1 MKERATTLLCA
12 MAALLLFYVMIL
24 RGDAGG
30 VAPDVPRPTSIE
42 RAGNGYSALRLWLQR
57 SGYRVQSLTERY
69 NTLLTAAPLTAGD
82 LLIVT
87 LPARES
93 LRTDELSSLDR
104 WMRAG
109 NSLLV
114 LAAIADT
121 PDWAFSGGVP
131 PLRDLQTL
139 SGLDFESTHV
149 RELRRHPAPDSAP
162 GGDADDA
169 DASAEDPAAVS
180 AAEGIRDLLRE
191 PSKAKLAIVPGSRI
205 NRGVHELIAVSDH
218 SRGEGEWV
226 LKSSYA
232 VIPLVLA
239 RDAKTHEEV
248 IWWRTHGSGTIIVSS
263 CASLLSNR
271 ALGLGDNARWLS
283 NLVAAHVRPGGVVIF
298 DDRRQGISK
307 LYDPQKFYRD
317 RRLYYTLG
325 VLLALW
331 LIWVLG
337 STQLRTPIASVAV
350 PSGADLVRASGNFF
364 ARVLPSH
371 AGARALFE
379 QWFARWRT
387 RGSGEGADSVW
398 QWLTQQPAIAAPQ
411 LEQLRRWYG
420 DAYQQRRVPLRN
432 LQHLFQQIDGQIQ

>member
-1 MKERATTLLCA
+1 MKERATTVLCA
-12 MAALLLFYVMIL
+12 LAALLLFYVMIL

-30 VAPDVPRPTSIE
+30 AAPEVPRPTSSE
-42 RAGNGYSALRLWLQR
+42 RAGNGYSALRHWLER

-69 NTLLTAAPLTAGD
+69 NTLLTTTQPTAGD

-104 WMRAG
+104 WVRTG

-114 LAAIADT
+114 LAALADT
-121 PDWAFSGGVP
+121 PDWAYSFGDP

-139 SGLDFESTHV
+139 TGLDFESTHA
-149 RELRRHPAPDSAP
+149 RALRWHPAPDDEAVTE
-162 GGDADDA
+162 
-169 DASAEDPAAVS
+169 EDPAAVS

-191 PSKAKLAIVPGSRI
+191 PSRLKLAIVPGGLI

-218 SRGEGEWV
+218 TRGEAQWV

-232 VIPLVLA
+232 TIPLVLA
-239 RDAKTHEEV
+239 RDAQTHEEA
-248 IWWRTHGSGTIIVSS
+248 IWWRAHGRGTIIVSS
-263 CASLLSNR
+263 CASLLTNR

-283 NLVAAHVRPGGVVIF
+283 NLVAAHVRPGGAVIF

-331 LIWVLG
+331 LSWVLG
-337 STQLRTPIASVAV
+337 STRLRTPIESVSV

-364 ARVLPSH
+364 ARVLPNH
-371 AGARALFE
+371 ACARALFA
-379 QWFARWRT
+379 QWFARWQA
-387 RGSGEGADSVW
+387 RGSGAGADSVW
-398 QWLTQQPAIAAPQ
+398 QWLAQQPAIAAAQ
-411 LEQLRRWYG
+411 LEQLRHWYT
-420 DAYQQRRVPLRN
+420 DAHRQRRVPLRN
-432 LQHLFQQIDGQIQ
+432 LQHLLQQIDRQIQ